1 MTAKLKAKPQLR
13 HQMTEEDRQR
23 NDTEM
28 ENWAVE
34 HERRKEEGYFP
45 KGVESEEGK
54 ICWESMCFVL
64 KFEWNYSQNRHQIMT
79 AGIAYG
85 GSTWVLVGVSGNI
98 YTIADFTETDVTTRT
113 SGTSEHLLRVF
124 YKE

>member
-1 MTAKLKAKPQLR
+1 MPLR
-13 HQMTEEDRQR
+13 LAGWI
-23 NDTEM
+23 
-28 ENWAVE
+28 ENPTGATQE
-34 HERRKEEGYFP
+34 ATH
-45 KGVESEEGK
+45 
-54 ICWESMCFVL
+54 
-64 KFEWNYSQNRHQIMT
+64 
-79 AGIAYG
+79 GIAYG